1 MNTLSL
7 FIDNFHF
14 LRPLFLLG
22 LVPAL
27 LLIATLGFLHSNNSS
42 WQRAIDKSLLPF
54 LLEKNTRSRQ
64 FLPLYGL
71 LSIWVLSTIALAGPT
86 WQQIPSPV
94 QERED
99 ALVIVQDLSLS
110 MYSTD
115 LNPSRLVRAQR
126 KLIDL
131 LNSRDEEGQ
140 TALVVYA
147 GSAHTVTPLTDD
159 TATISNMIPA
169 LDPNIMP
176 VLGSKPEA
184 GISQAITLLE
194 NAQINEASIM
204 LISDGINRADIT
216 AISELINN
224 TQHQLLILGI
234 GTEEGAPIPTAEGFL
249 RDQNDSIVIPQ
260 LNRALLQE
268 LANDVGGRYTDAVL
282 TDQDIDFLLDQ
293 GFFEDNQNLRDVEQE
308 FDTWLEAGPWL
319 LLLVLPLA
327 AFAFRRGWLLSLC
340 LLILVNPQ
348 QEAYALSWQD
358 LWSNKNQQGIAAF
371 DSQEFNSAAELFENQ
386 DWRAAS
392 YYRNGNYEEALN
404 QLNQLE
410 GLDAEYNKAN
420 TLARLQRFEEA
431 IAAYDRILDQQ
442 PDHTDAQFNRELVQN
457 LLEQREQEQEEQDQE
472 QQENEQGQDQEQNE
486 QDQQGQSEQ
495 QSQEQTAQENQQ
507 EQQEESDQAPQ
518 EQQQSEVTDSDAGQE
533 EEDLEETLQP
543 EQTLADQGE
552 SEEEQAMQQWLGRI
566 EDDPGEL
573 LRNKFRYQTQQLLY
587 EQLQNPRIFE
597 AQNSNQIW

>member
-1 MNTLSL
+1 MQALST

-22 LVPAL
+22 LIPAVL
-27 LLIATLGFLHSNNSS
+27 LVATLGFLHSRNSS
-42 WQRAIDKSLLPF
+42 WHRAIDKSLLPF
-54 LLEKNTRSRQ
+54 LLEDDTRFRQ

-86 WQQIPSPV
+86 WQQIPAPV

-159 TATISNMIPA
+159 IATINNMVPA

-176 VLGSKPEA
+176 VLGSNPEA
-184 GISQAITLLE
+184 GVSQAITLLE
-194 NAQINEASIM
+194 NAQLTDASI
-204 LISDGINRADIT
+204 LLVTDGINRADIN
-216 AISELINN
+216 AISEIINN
-224 TQHQLLILGI
+224 TQHQLLILGV
-234 GTEEGAPIPTAEGFL
+234 GTEEGAPIPTEDGFL
-249 RDQNDSIVIPQ
+249 RDQNNSIVIPR
-260 LNRALLQE
+260 LNRELLE
-268 LANDVGGRYTDAVL
+268 DLAAAVGGRYTDAVL
-282 TDQDIDFLLDQ
+282 TDEDIDFLLSR
-293 GFFEDNQNLRDVEQE
+293 GIFEDNQNLRDVDQD
-308 FDTWLEAGPWL
+308 FDTWAEAGPWL

-327 AFAFRRGWLLSLC
+327 ALAFRRGWLLGLAM
-340 LLILVNPQ
+340 LFLINPQ
-348 QEAYALSWQD
+348 QQAMALSWQD
-358 LWSNKNQQGIAAF
+358 LWLNKDQQGSRAF
-371 DSQEFNSAAELFENQ
+371 DSAEFDSAAQLFEDQ
-386 DWRAAS
+386 DWRAS
-392 YYRNGNYEEALN
+392 SHYRSGDYEAALAELN
-404 QLNQLE
+404 QME
-410 GLDAEYNKAN
+410 GPQAEYNRGN
-420 TLARLQRFEEA
+420 TLARLQRYEEA
-431 IAAYDRILDQQ
+431 LAAYDQVLDQQ
-442 PDHTDAQFNRELVQN
+442 PDHTDAQANRQIVQN
-457 LLEQREQEQEEQDQE
+457 LLEQQQQQEQENQE
-472 QQENEQGQDQEQNE
+472 QQQDDQGQDQQ
-486 QDQQGQSEQ
+486 QSDDQQQGESEQ
-495 QSQEQTAQENQQ
+495 QEQQSAQENQQ
-507 EQQEESDQAPQ
+507 EQQQEESDEAPQ

-533 EEDLEETLQP
+533 DENQDEQPEP

-566 EDDPGEL
+566 EDNPGEL

-597 AQNSNQIW
+597 NPNQEQIW